1 MARRE
6 YSNKAVKKFNRHL
19 GAMRRMLSYWVGNDN
34 YAGSSSQAQL
44 DRVQEK
50 FWYCV
55 HEE

>member
-34 YAGSSSQAQL
+34 YAGVSAQGQL

-50 FWYCV
+50 FWDCV